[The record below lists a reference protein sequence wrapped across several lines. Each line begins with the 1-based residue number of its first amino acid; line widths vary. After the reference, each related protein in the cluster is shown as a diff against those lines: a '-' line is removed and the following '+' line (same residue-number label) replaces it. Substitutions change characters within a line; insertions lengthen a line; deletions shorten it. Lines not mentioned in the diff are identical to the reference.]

1 MPKQIY
7 NNKLQV
13 NDAVLIGDWEEVS
26 NVPLSRVTKR
36 DADTQSLDG
45 LIIKGYETKF
55 GVTNANGERYAPTCL
70 DKFVKEYFIDHK
82 LNMVVDVQ
90 HGCGIDDQVGRVV
103 YLEVNTVG
111 FYFVA
116 YVPRHVARYEQIKNL
131 LQDGIL
137 QGFSK
142 CGWATEYEWHYKE
155 NGEFDFVEFTE
166 FALMSVSL
174 VTMPAN
180 RIGFENV
187 GEHVTNRLEY
197 KNLAEQANKKKSIFK
212 NN

>member
-1 MPKQIY
+1 MQKQIY

-36 DADTQSLDG
+36 DTDTQSLDG

-90 HGCGIDDQVGRVV
+90 HGYGIDDQVGRVV

>member
-26 NVPLSRVTKR
+26 DVPLSRVTKR

-90 HGCGIDDQVGRVV
+90 HGYGIDDQVGRVV

-116 YVPRHVARYEQIKNL
+116 YVPRHVTRYEQIKNL

>member
-36 DADTQSLDG
+36 DTDTQSLDG

-90 HGCGIDDQVGRVV
+90 HGYGIDDQVGRVV

-116 YVPRHVARYEQIKNL
+116 YVPRHVTRYEQIKNL

>member
-1 MPKQIY
+1 MAKIY

-13 NDAVLIGDWEEVS
+13 NDSVLIGDWEEVS

-36 DADTQSLDG
+36 DADTQTLDG
-45 LIIKGYETKF
+45 LVIKGYETKF

-70 DKFVKEYFIDHK
+70 DKFVQEYFIDHK

-90 HGCGIDDQVGRVV
+90 HGCGVDDQIGRVV

-111 FYFVA
+111 FYFVV
-116 YVPRHVARYEQIKNL
+116 YIPRTVARYEQVKNL
-131 LQDGIL
+131 LSEGIL

-155 NGEFDFVEFTE
+155 NGEFDYVEFAE

-180 RIGFENV
+180 RIGFENI
-187 GEHVTNRLEY
+187 GEHVSNRLEY
-197 KNLAEQANKKKSIFK
+197 KNLAEKANKKKSIFK
-212 NN
+212 HN

>member
-90 HGCGIDDQVGRVV
+90 HGCGIDDQIGRVV

>member
-7 NNKLQV
+7 NSKLQV